1 MTKATKLP
9 KSIEKCPI
17 IDALIE
23 IRFDTDIN
31 PNAVFGLFY
40 GALMKDYSG
49 RVENLPILQVP
60 EAVRASDPSLRYKP
74 LYRIISEDVFI
85 QIGPEV
91 LSISSRIPYKGWDC
105 FQSHV
110 VKIIDLIKTAG
121 VIKKVSRIGHRYIN
135 FFELNILDKIT
146 MKFKMTEGYDFQN
159 IQISTQVSD
168 NGFNNTVMFSNS
180 AIMNVNTPDKKEG
193 SIIDIDT
200 FKEYENNHF
209 LENVSVEI
217 ENAHKTEKTLFFSL
231 LNEDFIDS
239 LNPQY

>member
-1 MTKATKLP
+1 MEKATKLP

-23 IRFDTDIN
+23 IRFATGID
-31 PNAVFGLFY
+31 PNAVFGVFY
-40 GALMKDYSG
+40 SVLMKDYSG
-49 RVENLPILQVP
+49 RVENMPILQIP

-91 LSISSRIPYKGWDC
+91 LSISSRIPYKGWSC
-105 FQSHV
+105 FKTHV
-110 VKIIDLIKTAG
+110 VKIMDLIKTTN

-135 FFELNILDKIT
+135 FFGSNILDNIT
-146 MKFKMTEGYDFQN
+146 MSFKMTKGYDFQN

-168 NGFNNTVMFSNS
+168 NGFNNTVLFSNS
-180 AIMNVNTPDKKEG
+180 AIMNVNRPNRIDG

-200 FKEYENNHF
+200 FKEYEDNYF
-209 LENVSVEI
+209 LENVATEI
-217 ENAHKTEKTLFFSL
+217 ENAHQTEKTLFFSL
-231 LNEDFIDS
+231 LKGDFIET